1 MSPSELDF
9 FLSALNP
16 DQSELDQMRYALAN
30 RAPPK
35 PANYEQTREIPTP
48 ENIAYG
54 NYLAEQEALRRQSQV
69 KATSPQGQFME
80 RVVAPYVEPALSILS
95 SMGSMPLAAG
105 ESLAKTGTTK
115 ALELAN
121 IITPAQ
127 RAELLAKTPSIEQ
140 QIAARTFEPR
150 STGGKE
156 NLQALMQLA
165 EESKLPH
172 VWPAA
177 GGRAPRRPVLTPD
190 DIRAMGGQAAK
201 LKQEVRDIPIDFPN
215 ARQGMVRLDQFGE
228 PTVGAKLGVVANRAE
243 LAGQALDLPGITDR
257 PPVGAI
263 RMPGGQLMVPKS
275 VGDISPE
282 AVGLPVGKI
291 TDILTESSP
300 VGAVFAKASP
310 GNLYNTYQE
319 LYLKPR
325 DNMPLDQALAFDT
338 DMQKSLTA
346 FNENQVKQLFPD
358 AALNEAYEA
367 FNTLYPL
374 DKRLEMQYNW
384 LDAFTKS
391 PEAQDIAQ
399 RFGVQLPSLQ
409 EFDNRFTAANQW
421 LTGPFTQYVQ
431 KFVGTEKDPLL
442 QLAEQGM
449 TFRPAAELIEAIDDY
464 TSNYLQITNEVKK
477 ARQQFNKDPE
487 GSYKQ
492 RIAEKET
499 ELEILQDDYRTLN
512 AERRALS
519 EKFLAENPNRDPAD
533 DPAYAA
539 TTNPL
544 KKKEKE
550 ITRASFEL
558 DNLKLADRFEFIS
571 DAIITPR
578 ISQNI
583 KNELSYA
590 QKKFFPGIEKIPDIE
605 TVYDIRKSPLRISG
619 LQEAGSKFTRDIM
632 HGVIPVDQIKNTP
645 LDRFIRDIAETRIK
659 EERDA
664 KLAEIKYINDLQNK
678 LLDDI
683 KTLPTVSKFGNI
695 TALTIDSSYPK
706 SEIARLLSADTEVLD
721 HCVASGGPGGKR
733 KHFLTGKSRNHE
745 PVANPI
751 TGVIQSKFDESQLP
765 RYIRDVERGAS
776 QIVSIRDNTT
786 GYPVGT
792 IEMFAVQNPEPPTP
806 ELMAILAKYLSPENV
821 EKFMT
826 KVDAGGVRDGLA
838 WLENVTDSPSFSA
851 LKNEIEQLPTGQ
863 VFNIGSAYGYQ
874 NGAIDANYTKSIT
887 EYLNANSNKI
897 AYSSSPLTDAGIYD
911 AVREGVS
918 ELASRFSIS
927 PMMMGDV
934 LQGKPRFVTRDEIK
948 QGIKD
953 LKTRQAEDANAN
965 DPVIQ
970 GMLTAL
976 NVLNNESTKL
986 RRGASIAQDLRLRP
1000 ELYNLENAPQNVIN
1014 DIANTMSLYE
1024 SFFAGDLIKELSREL
1039 GRRKVMQAG
1048 GEPVDVAANLVL
1060 NYFNTMEPGDIR
1072 INANRLKDQITRRPA
1087 MYDLENTPPE
1097 VRQDL
1102 AQRIANIQPFDPFK
1116 ELTINDLQNLLS
1128 GKPLEQLP
1136 AVAQAPERPLIADD
1150 IFAIMEN
1157 VYNPNNAL
1165 EMMLYTPRDRTV
1177 AATYNEIL
1185 NRVAGDDNVTSPD
1198 DAVQKLRE
1206 YADRILTGRFG
1217 FLEPPQR
1224 DLVARYINSHA
1235 QIIENAVENTIENA
1249 MRPQQ
1254 AAQAL
1259 MADPEQLPAPA
1270 RRPEFIRTAV
1280 EAYDLYFD
1288 ANNGFNTPRDFQT
1301 LVILTDMANNTPEAL
1316 PGVQPQVLGAEEI
1329 TELRNS
1335 LTATLVARTE
1345 EMDPLQYRNILA
1357 TAITDK
1363 AARTG
1368 DYTQSVPMLRL
1379 TLFDDHR
1386 ALYDGLIAGMGR
1398 TNTLQEARNAFSQLL
1413 DSIDQLEV
1421 FLDNYPNLTQKI
1433 EDLRNEGMDIID
1445 AKIEVLSPIHN
1456 VIDTQ
1461 LRAIDQLIQEENPP
1475 ADIFAR
1481 GGFVQNPTLAQ
1492 MRAEMMLRNHN
1503 A

>member
-1 MSPSELDF
+1 MPSSELDF

-48 ENIAYG
+48 ENIVYG

-150 STGGKE
+150 SAGGKE

-172 VWPAA
+172 MWPVA
-177 GGRAPRRPVLTPD
+177 GGRAPVRSMLTPD
-190 DIRAMGGQAAK
+190 DVRAMGGQAAK

-215 ARQGMVRLDQFGE
+215 AKQGMVRLDQFGE

-243 LAGQALDLPGITDR
+243 SAGQALDLPGITDR

-282 AVGLPVGKI
+282 AVSLPVGKI
-291 TDILTESSP
+291 TDVLTEASP
-300 VGAVFAKASP
+300 VGEVFAKASL
-310 GNLYNTYQE
+310 GNAGVLHNTYQK
-319 LYLKPR
+319 LYLGPR
-325 DNMPLDQALAFDT
+325 ENMTQDQASAFNF
-338 DMQKSLTA
+338 DMQTSLTA
-346 FNENQVKQLFPD
+346 FEENQVKQLFPD
-358 AALNEAYEA
+358 AALDEAYEA
-367 FNTLYPL
+367 FNTLYSL
-374 DKRLEMQYNW
+374 DKRLEMRYNW

-409 EFDNRFTAANQW
+409 EFNDRLTAANQW

-464 TSNYLQITNEVKK
+464 TSNYSKVIDEVKK

-499 ELEILQDDYRTLN
+499 ELETLQDDYRTLN
-512 AERRALS
+512 AERRALG

-533 DPAYAA
+533 DPTYAA

-544 KKKEKE
+544 KTKEKE

-558 DNLKLADRFEFIS
+558 DNLKLADRFELIS
-571 DAIITPR
+571 DAIMAPR
-578 ISQNI
+578 ISQNV

-619 LQEAGSKFTRDIM
+619 LEEAGSKFTRDIM
-632 HGVIPVDQIKNTP
+632 QGVIPVDQIKNTP
-645 LDRFIRDIAETRIK
+645 LARFIRDIAETRIK

-683 KTLPTVSKFGNI
+683 GTLPTVSKFGNI

-706 SEIARLLSADTEVLD
+706 SEIARLLSADTEILD

-765 RYIRDVERGAS
+765 RYIRDVERGSS

-806 ELMAILAKYLSPENV
+806 EVMAILAKYLSPENV

-826 KVDAGGVRDGLA
+826 KVDVGGVRNGLA
-838 WLENVTDSPSFSA
+838 WLENATDSPNFSA

-874 NGAIDANYTKSIT
+874 NGAIDANYAKSIA

-897 AYSSSPLTDAGIYD
+897 AYSSDPLTDAGIYD
-911 AVREGVS
+911 AVREGVA

-927 PMMMGDV
+927 PMMMNDV
-934 LQGKPRFVTRDEIK
+934 LQGKPRFVTRSEIK

-953 LKTRQAEDANAN
+953 LKTRQADEADVN

-976 NVLNNESTKL
+976 NALNSESTNL
-986 RRGASIAQDLRLRP
+986 RRGASVAQDLRLRP

-1024 SFFAGDLIKELSREL
+1024 SFFAGDLIKEFSREL

-1060 NYFNTMEPGDIR
+1060 NYFNTMEPGDMR
-1072 INANRLKDQITRRPA
+1072 INANRLRDQITRRPT
-1087 MYDLENTPPE
+1087 MFDLENTPPE
-1097 VRQDL
+1097 VRQEL
-1102 AQRIANIQPFDPFK
+1102 AQRIANMQPFDPFK

-1136 AVAQAPERPLIADD
+1136 AVAQAPERPLIANA
-1150 IFAIMEN
+1150 IFAIMEDN
-1157 VYNPNNAL
+1157 FNPDNPL
-1165 EMMLYTPRDRTV
+1165 EMLYEPRDRIV
-1177 AATYNEIL
+1177 ATTYSTIL
-1185 NRVAGDDNVTSPD
+1185 DRVTGDDNVTSPG
-1198 DAVQKLRE
+1198 DAVEKLRE
-1206 YADRILTGRFG
+1206 YANRVLTEEFAR
-1217 FLEPPQR
+1217 LEPPQR
-1224 DLVARYINSHA
+1224 NLAARYINSHA
-1235 QIIENAVENTIENA
+1235 QIIENALG
-1249 MRPQQ
+1249 PQQ

-1259 MADPEQLPAPA
+1259 MADPEQLPVPA
-1270 RRPEFIRTAV
+1270 ERPEFIRTAV
-1280 EAYDLYFD
+1280 EAYDRYFD
-1288 ANNGFNTPRDFQT
+1288 ANQGFNTPETFQT
-1301 LVILTDMANNTPEAL
+1301 LVGLTDMANNTPEAL
-1316 PGVQPQVLGAEEI
+1316 PGVQPQGLGARGI

-1335 LTATLVARTE
+1335 LATTLVARTM

-1413 DSIDQLEV
+1413 DSIDQLEI
-1421 FLDNYPNLTQKI
+1421 FLDNYPSLMQKI
-1433 EDLRNEGMDIID
+1433 EELRNEGMDTID